1 MSQTSGT
8 NRVMSGADWLM
19 LISLSLLWGGSFF
32 FNDIAVRELPTI
44 TVVTVRVGLA
54 AVVLMLVARI
64 GATKSFAKLPW
75 SAFLVMGIL
84 NNAIPFLLIV
94 WAQTHITSGLA
105 AILNATTPLF
115 TVVVAHLLTPDERLT
130 WGRVFGVMLG
140 LAGVIVIV
148 GPDALQSLGT
158 DVAAQLACL
167 GAALSY
173 AFAGVFGRRFA
184 AIGVSPIETA
194 AGQTVAS
201 SLLLIPLML
210 IIDRPWAL
218 PAPSSAT
225 IGALIGI
232 AVLSTALAY
241 ILYFRILARAGAT
254 NLLTVTFLIPI
265 SAIFLGF
272 AFLGEMPQLRHL
284 AGLACIGCGLA
295 AIDGRAWQAFWA
307 KRGSF
312 GAS

>member
-1 MSQTSGT
+1 MTLSSGISK
-8 NRVMSGADWLM
+8 VMSGADWLM

-54 AVVLMLVARI
+54 AVVLLLVARI
-64 GATKSFAKLPW
+64 GATRSLARLPW

-94 WAQTHITSGLA
+94 WAQTQIASGLA

-115 TVVVAHLLTPDERLT
+115 TVVVAHLFTADERLT
-130 WGRVFGVMLG
+130 WGRVLGVMLG

-148 GPDALQSLGT
+148 GPDMLHSLGA

-173 AFAGVFGRRFA
+173 AFAAVFGRRFA
-184 AIGVSPIETA
+184 AMRVSPIQTA
-194 AGQTVAS
+194 VGQTAVA
-201 SLLLIPLML
+201 SLLLVPAMFV
-210 IIDRPWAL
+210 IDRPWML
-218 PAPSSAT
+218 PMPSSAT

-241 ILYFRILARAGAT
+241 ILYFRILASAGAT

-265 SAIFLGF
+265 SAIVLGF
-272 AFLGEMPQLRHL
+272 AFLGGTPRLRHL
-284 AGLACIGCGLA
+284 VGLACIGCGLV
-295 AIDGRAWQAFWA
+295 AIDGRAWRALSA
-307 KRGSF
+307 TRENT
-312 GAS
+312 GA